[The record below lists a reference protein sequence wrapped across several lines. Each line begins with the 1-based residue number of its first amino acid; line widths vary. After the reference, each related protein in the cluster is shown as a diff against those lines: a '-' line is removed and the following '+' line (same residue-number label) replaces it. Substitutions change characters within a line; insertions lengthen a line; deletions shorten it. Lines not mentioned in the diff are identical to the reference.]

1 MKEGKKL
8 NIKDSSISSR
18 VSLIID
24 KLLIGQHEE
33 WISKD
38 LVVDTRETWK
48 KWFNR

>member
-1 MKEGKKL
+1 MREGRKW
-8 NIKDSSISSR
+8 NIPDSSISSR
-18 VSLIID
+18 VSIIIA

-48 KWFNR
+48 KWFSR